1 LRQRHSTRLSL
12 DLLEA
17 RDLPSTYYVAATNSS
32 DSNPGSA
39 AAPWATLQ
47 YAANHVVAGDTV
59 IVGAGSYAGFQLGT
73 SGAPGAPITFHAN
86 PGVLINVPNP
96 VRGQHGINLEGASYV
111 VIEGFTV
118 TGMPQAGIRA
128 VTDDHVT
135 IRGNVCDQNGT
146 WGILTGFSDFLLIE
160 NNVAARSAAQHGIYV
175 GNSGDFPIIRNNVCW
190 GNHDCGIHMNGD
202 VNMGGDGIISG
213 ALVEGNIIYGNGSG
227 GGSAINCDG
236 VQGSIIRN
244 NLLYDNHASGISLYQ
259 IDGGGPA
266 SNNIIANNT
275 IVLASNAR
283 WALNIQDGSTGDV
296 LVNNILYNLNPSH
309 GSIDISAD
317 SLPGLHSDYN
327 VVMNSFTDA
336 GTIVSLA
343 QWRANTGQDQ
353 HSIIAVPS
361 DLFVSSTD
369 YHLKSGSPAID
380 TGTSLDAPLVDLAG
394 GARPSGAAFDIGA
407 YEFQSSSPPG
417 PTPPPPGPTPP
428 PPGPTPPPPG
438 PTPPPA
444 PGSDTT
450 PPAIVG
456 SQFMR
461 AGGFGVISLQFSEAL
476 NPAGVQSVSSY
487 LALVTHPGRGGS
499 RLVRP
504 LMAVYNA
511 TTHTAMIVVG
521 LQSKDTQVVLAMLQ
535 PGAVTD
541 LAGNPLATGIVG
553 VFKVPAR
560 RR

>member
-1 LRQRHSTRLSL
+1 LRQRHSTHLTL

-17 RDLPSTYYVAATNSS
+17 RDLPSTYYVASTNAS

-47 YAANHVVAGDTV
+47 HAANVVAAGDTV
-59 IVGAGSYAGFQLGT
+59 IVQAGSYAGFQLGT
-73 SGAPGAPITFHAN
+73 SGVAGAPITFHAN
-86 PGVLINVPNP
+86 SGVVVNVPNP

-111 VIEGFTV
+111 IVEGFTV

-135 IRGNVCDQNGT
+135 IRNNVCDQNGT

-160 NNVAARSAAQHGIYV
+160 NNVASRSAAQHGIYV

-202 VNMGGDGIISG
+202 ASLGGDGIITG
-213 ALVEGNIIYGNGSG
+213 ALVEGNIIYSNGTG

-236 VQGSIIRN
+236 VQGSIFRN

-259 IDGGGPA
+259 IDGGGPS
-266 SNNIIANNT
+266 SNNIIVNNT
-275 IVLASNAR
+275 IVLAADAR
-283 WALNIQDGSTGDV
+283 WALNIQNGSTGDV
-296 LVNNILYNLNPSH
+296 IVNNILYDLNSSH
-309 GSIDISAD
+309 GSIDISTD

-327 VVMNSFTDA
+327 VVMNRFTPDDS
-336 GTIVSLA
+336 TVISLA
-343 QWRANTGQDQ
+343 QWQAQTGQDL
-353 HSIIAVPS
+353 HSIIATPA
-361 DLFVSSTD
+361 DLFVSATD
-369 YHLKSGSPAID
+369 YHLKSGSPTID
-380 TGTSLDAPLVDLAG
+380 AGTALDAPLVDLG
-394 GARPSGAAFDIGA
+394 GSARPSGAAFDIGA
-407 YEFQSSSPPG
+407 YEFQSSTPPG

-428 PPGPTPPPPG
+428 PPGPTPPP
-438 PTPPPA
+438 T

-450 PPAIVG
+450 PPTIIG

-476 NPAGVQSVSSY
+476 NPAGVQSLSSY
-487 LALVTHPGRGGS
+487 LALVSHPGKGGS
-499 RLVRP
+499 RLVHP
-504 LMAVYNA
+504 LMAIYNA
-511 TTHTAMIVVG
+511 TAHSVMIVVR
-521 LQSKDTQVVLAMLQ
+521 LQPTDTQVVLAMLQ

>member
-1 LRQRHSTRLSL
+1 MRQHPSTRLCI

-17 RDLPSTYYVAATNSS
+17 RDLPSTYYVASTSSS

-47 YAANHVVAGDTV
+47 HAANVVAAGDTV
-59 IVGAGSYAGFQLGT
+59 IVGAGSYAGFQLET
-73 SGAPGAPITFHAN
+73 SGGPGAPITFHAN
-86 PGVLINVPNP
+86 PGVVVNVPNP

-111 VIEGFTV
+111 IVEGFTV

-135 IRGNVCDQNGT
+135 IRNNVCDQNGT
-146 WGILTGFSDFLLIE
+146 WGILTGFSDYLLIE
-160 NNVAARSAAQHGIYV
+160 NNVASRSAAQHGIYV

-202 VNMGGDGIISG
+202 VSQGRDGIISG
-213 ALVEGNIIYGNGSG
+213 ALVEGNIIYSNGTG

-236 VQGSIIRN
+236 VQGSIFRN

-259 IDGGGPA
+259 IDGGGPS
-266 SNNIIANNT
+266 SNNIIVNNT
-275 IVLASNAR
+275 IVLAADAR
-283 WALNIQDGSTGDV
+283 WALNIQNGSTGDV
-296 LVNNILYNLNPSH
+296 VVNNILYDLNSSH
-309 GSIDISAD
+309 GSIDISSD

-327 VVMNSFTDA
+327 AVMNRFTPDDS
-336 GTIVSLA
+336 TVISLA
-343 QWRANTGQDQ
+343 QWQAQTGQDQ

-407 YEFQSSSPPG
+407 YENQSSS
-417 PTPPPPGPTPP
+417 PPPPGPTPP
-428 PPGPTPPPPG
+428 L
-438 PTPPPA
+438 
-444 PGSDTT
+444 PGSDMT
-450 PPAIVG
+450 PPTMVG

-476 NPAGVQSVSSY
+476 NPGGVQSVSSY
-487 LALVTHPGRGGS
+487 LTLVTHPGRGGS

-504 LMAVYNA
+504 LMAVYDA
-511 TTHTAMIVVG
+511 TAHSVMIVVR
-521 LQSKDTQVVLAMLQ
+521 LQPTDTQVVLAMLQ

-541 LAGNPLATGIVG
+541 LAGNALATGILG